1 LKEYGSMKRTILA
14 IAILA
19 FLSAAPG
26 CLQRNTRQGE
36 GQGGCGPGC
45 GGLLSGLGGGPVSQ
59 EIHATQG
66 WRHQAPEMGPA
77 GPPTAATAY
86 PYYTLRG
93 PRDFLT
99 DNPPSIGN

>member
-1 LKEYGSMKRTILA
+1 MKRTIST

-19 FLSAAPG
+19 LLFAAPG
-26 CLQRNTRQGE
+26 CLHRNTHPSG

-45 GGLLSGLGGGPVSQ
+45 GGLLGGLGGGGPISQ

-66 WRHQAPEMGPA
+66 WRHQTPEIGPA
-77 GPPTAATAY
+77 GPPTGATAY

-99 DNPPSIGN
+99 NNPPSIGN

>member
-1 LKEYGSMKRTILA
+1 MKRTILT

-19 FLSAAPG
+19 LISAAPG
-26 CLQRNTRQGE
+26 CLHRNTRPSE
-36 GQGGCGPGC
+36 GQCGCGGGAGC
-45 GGLLSGLGGGPVSQ
+45 GGLLSGLGGGPISQ
-59 EIHATQG
+59 EIQATQG
-66 WRHQAPEMGPA
+66 WRHQAPEVGPA
-77 GPPTAATAY
+77 GPPTGAYAY

>member
-1 LKEYGSMKRTILA
+1 MKRTILT

-19 FLSAAPG
+19 LLFAAPG
-26 CLQRNTRQGE
+26 CLHRNTHPS
-36 GQGGCGPGC
+36 GGCGPGC
-45 GGLLSGLGGGPVSQ
+45 GGLLGGLAGSGPISQ

-66 WRHQAPEMGPA
+66 WRHQTPEIGPA
-77 GPPTAATAY
+77 GPPTGATAY

-99 DNPPSIGN
+99 NNPPSIGN